1 MSKVFHS
8 DGTLRSRFECKY
20 VVEPSELPALREFF
34 STFMEQDENTSN
46 RPLSATGGRAYTV
59 SSLYL
64 DSPRLAL
71 YQDTVDGAKNRF
83 KLRLRTYDDAPESP
97 VFCEV
102 KKRMDGVIY
111 KRRAPVS
118 RTAVAA
124 FLDGEQYAL
133 ERESDT
139 VDAAEFSMLT
149 RRLIARPTLRVHY
162 QREAWESRG
171 ADPVRVT
178 FDTELRYADSPNGEL
193 SCEDGDWRQ
202 TYLTNPILEIKF
214 TNTFP
219 GWLGNLAR
227 RFGLVRR
234 SVAKYVICVNAARRT
249 EIGALRYRA
258 S

>member
-34 STFMEQDENTSN
+34 STFMEQDANTSN

-83 KLRLRTYDDAPESP
+83 KLRLRTYDDAPGSP

-118 RTAVAA
+118 RARVAHRGRCVPRRRAV
-124 FLDGEQYAL
+124 
-133 ERESDT
+133 
-139 VDAAEFSMLT
+139 
-149 RRLIARPTLRVHY
+149 RP
-162 QREAWESRG
+162 
-171 ADPVRVT
+171 
-178 FDTELRYADSPNGEL
+178 
-193 SCEDGDWRQ
+193 
-202 TYLTNPILEIKF
+202 
-214 TNTFP
+214 
-219 GWLGNLAR
+219 
-227 RFGLVRR
+227 
-234 SVAKYVICVNAARRT
+234 
-249 EIGALRYRA
+249 
-258 S
+258 